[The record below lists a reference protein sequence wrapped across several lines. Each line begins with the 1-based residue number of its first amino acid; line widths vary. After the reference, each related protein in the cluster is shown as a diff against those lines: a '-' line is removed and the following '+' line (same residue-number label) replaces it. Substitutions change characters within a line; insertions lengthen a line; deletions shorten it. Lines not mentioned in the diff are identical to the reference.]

1 MQTVVRA
8 RMRVMAE
15 KTVWNKKWRNELVGL
30 GFTLPFLVLFIT
42 FIVVPVAMAIGL
54 SFTNFNTIETP
65 RFIGFKNYIDLLTQ
79 DNIFMMH
86 VLPNTF
92 TFSVIV
98 GPVGYFLGFVL
109 AWTLAQITRVPRNIF
124 TFILYS
130 PSMTS
135 GVALAVIWSVF
146 FNGDRAGYL
155 NSILISTGV
164 VWEPIQWLQS
174 PQYIMMIMII
184 VTLWNSMGIGF
195 LAMLAGIL
203 NINQELYEAAYI
215 DGLRNRLQ
223 EIYYITIPAM
233 KPQMLFGAVMAVV
246 GTFQAGSIG
255 VALTGAN
262 PTPQYSGQLIVN
274 HIEDFGFSRYE
285 MGYAS
290 AVSVVLLVVAYS
302 LSKLCFRLLGDK
314 E

>member
-1 MQTVVRA
+1 MKSLDKIKLENA
-8 RMRVMAE
+8 
-15 KTVWNKKWRNELVGL
+15 KLKDELVAL
-30 GFTLPFLVLFIT
+30 GFISPFLILFIV
-42 FIVVPVAMAIGL
+42 FIVIPVLMAIGL
-54 SFTNFNTIETP
+54 SFTNFNTVEFP
-65 RFIGFKNYIDLLTQ
+65 KFIGFKNYIDLLTQ
-79 DNIFMMH
+79 DNVFMMY

-92 TFSVIV
+92 IFSVIV
-98 GPVGYFLGFVL
+98 GPVGYFLGFIL
-109 AWTLAQITRVPRNIF
+109 AWALAQITIKPRTLF
-124 TFILYS
+124 TLILYS

-135 GVALAVIWSVF
+135 GVALAVIWAVF

-155 NSILISTGV
+155 NSILISLGV
-164 VWEPIQWLQS
+164 IWEPVQWLQS
-174 PQYIMMIMII
+174 TQYIMLIMII

-233 KPQMLFGAVMAVV
+233 KPQMLFGAVMSVV

-262 PTPQYSGQLIVN
+262 PTPQYAGQLIIN
-274 HIEDFGFSRYE
+274 HIEDYGFIRYE

-290 AVSVVLLVVAYS
+290 AISVVLLIVVYS
-302 LSKLCFRLLGDK
+302 VSKLCFRLLGERD
-314 E
+314 